1 MGPSP
6 SLTVP
11 LSSSQKSLDADHET
25 TASVL
30 PSSLPTHTF
39 KPPLSMSQEVIIII
53 Q

>member
-11 LSSSQKSLDADHET
+11 LSSQTSIGDESILSN
-25 TASVL
+25 TAL

-39 KPPLSMSQEVIIII
+39 KPPLTMAQEVKKKDK
-53 Q
+53 